1 MRHAGINPVIVDAG
15 DFFFSSKNIN
25 SNNRE
30 AQEYRAK
37 AMLEGYEK
45 IGCDAMNVG
54 QYEILNG
61 LSFLKKISKTTKI
74 PFVSSNLKSINDGKL
89 IFEPYKIVQRGNIKI
104 GIIGVTNLLPDTS
117 STLIADD
124 YIASANNYARILSD
138 KVDIIIALV
147 NTDRGTQNQLI
158 ENIPDVDF
166 IVTSGS
172 TNMTRDN
179 ISSSENGPYLYS
191 CGKQGKYLITLDVS
205 IKDNDEPFIDISAE
219 EKKIKSIN
227 KRFERLQKKDP
238 NKTMEQIYAGQK
250 NILNLIEKYKED
262 IKNSEL
268 IISSA
273 INTIDYRTI
282 PLNKKIKDDEEI
294 LSFVNETL
302 KICDNLEPNKV
313 KKSKKSLNKNVHT
326 GHEH

>member
-1 MRHAGINPVIVDAG
+1 MRYSGINPVIVDAG
-15 DFFFSSKNIN
+15 DFFFSTKNIN
-25 SNNRE
+25 SDNKE

-61 LSFLKKISKTTKI
+61 LSFLKHMSESTKI

-89 IFEPYKIVQRGNIKI
+89 IFEPYKIVQRGSIKI

-124 YIASANNYARILSD
+124 YIASANNYARILND

-172 TNMTRDN
+172 TNMTRNN
-179 ISSSENGPYLYS
+179 ISNNENGPYLYS

-205 IKDNDEPFIDISAE
+205 INSNNEPFIDISAE

-238 NKTMEQIYAGQK
+238 NKTLEQIYAGQK
-250 NILNLIEKYKED
+250 NILNLIEKYKND

-273 INTIDYRTI
+273 NNTIDYKTI

-294 LSFVNETL
+294 LSFVNKTL
-302 KICDNLEPNKV
+302 KMCDSLEPNKA
-313 KKSKKSLNKNVHT
+313 KASREGLNKNVHA